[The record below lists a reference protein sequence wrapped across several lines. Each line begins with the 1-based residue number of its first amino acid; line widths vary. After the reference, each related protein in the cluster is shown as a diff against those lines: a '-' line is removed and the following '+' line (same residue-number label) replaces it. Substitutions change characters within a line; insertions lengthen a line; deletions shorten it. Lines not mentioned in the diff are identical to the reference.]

1 MRQTYLPFALPD
13 VTEAEISAAVE
24 TLRSGWLTSGP
35 RVKAFE
41 QAFARY
47 LGVPRAVALN
57 SGTAGL
63 HLALEAIGLRPGDEV
78 IVPTYTFTACA
89 EVVRYFGARPVLVDV
104 CEETLNIDANAVSD
118 AISERTRAIIGVDL
132 GGQPADWD
140 RLKPLAQR
148 HSLFLVDDAA
158 HALPSSLADR
168 VIGQWADI
176 TVFSFYATKTLTTG
190 EGGML
195 VTAND
200 AWADRAQMMSLHGIS
215 RDAWKRYTAEGNWY
229 YEVMAPGFKYNMTDL
244 AAAIGLVQLERL
256 DQMNRRRA
264 TIAEQYSSAFAQMS
278 ELQRPTIKPDRT
290 TSWHLYLLR
299 LRLDQL
305 RCDRAQFI
313 TELKARNVATSVHFI
328 PLHLHPYYRETY
340 GYQPEAFPVAHTEY
354 WRVVS
359 LPIYSKMSDADVADV
374 IDAVVETV
382 TANRR

>member
-1 MRQTYLPFALPD
+1 MRETYLPFALPD
-13 VTEAEISAAVE
+13 ITEAEVSAAVE
-24 TLRSGWLTSGP
+24 TLRSGWLTTGP

-41 QAFARY
+41 QAFASY
-47 LGVPRAVALN
+47 LRVPRAVALN

-89 EVVRYFGARPVLVDV
+89 EVVQYFGARPVLVDV
-104 CEETLNIDANAVSD
+104 CKETLNIDPDAVSV
-118 AISERTRAIIGVDL
+118 AITDRTRAIIGVDL

-140 RLKPLAQR
+140 RLKPIAQP

-158 HALPSSLADR
+158 HALPSSLAGR

-200 AWADRAQMMSLHGIS
+200 RWADRAQMMSLHGIS

-229 YEVMAPGFKYNMTDL
+229 YEVLEPGYKYNMTDL

-264 TIAEQYSSAFAQMS
+264 AIAEQYSSAFAQLP

-299 LRLDQL
+299 LHLDQL

-313 TELKARNVATSVHFI
+313 SELKARHIATSVHFI

-340 GYQPEAFPVAHTEY
+340 GYQPEAFPVANAEY

-374 IDAVVETV
+374 IDAVVRTV

>member
-1 MRQTYLPFALPD
+1 
-13 VTEAEISAAVE
+13 VSAAVE
-24 TLRSGWLTSGP
+24 TLRSGWLTTGP

-41 QAFARY
+41 LALAAY
-47 LGVPRAVALN
+47 LAVPRAVALN

-89 EVVRYFGARPVLVDV
+89 EVVRYFGATPVFVDV
-104 CEETLNIDANAVSD
+104 CPETLNIDPEAVSA
-118 AISERTRAIIGVDL
+118 AIGERTRAIIGVDV

-140 RLKPLAQR
+140 RIKPLAER
-148 HSLFLVDDAA
+148 HSLFLLDDAA
-158 HALPSSLADR
+158 HALPSSLAGR
-168 VIGQWADI
+168 IIGQWADV

-195 VTAND
+195 VTANE

-229 YEVMAPGFKYNMTDL
+229 YEVLAPGYKYNMTDL
-244 AAAIGLVQLERL
+244 AAAIGLVQLQRL

-264 TIAEQYSSAFAQMS
+264 AIAEKYSSAFAPVP

-299 LRLDQL
+299 LNLDRL

-313 TELKARNVATSVHFI
+313 SELKARNVATSVHFI

-340 GYQPEAFPVAHTEY
+340 GFRAEAFPVAHAEY

-359 LPIYSKMSDADVADV
+359 LPIYSKMSDGDVDDV
-374 IDAVVETV
+374 IDAVVGTV